1 MNSHQQKLV
10 KMVELRIQIHVTVS
24 VLQSGLE
31 IIVKSV
37 QVGQRNSEL

>member
-1 MNSHQQKLV
+1 MNSIQQKPV
-10 KMVELRIQIHVTVS
+10 RMVELRMQIHVGAS

-37 QVGQRNSEL
+37 QVGHKK